1 MSTYH
6 EQARLLRLLAHP
18 MRLEILAIVR
28 GSDEC
33 VCHLSAVL
41 KKPQPYVSQQL
52 AVLRKE
58 GLITDHKEGTNVYY
72 RLADS
77 PAAAQA
83 AAILRVIAPE
93 TRSPAAGGRR
103 RVAGCNC
110 PRCEPGGTCSQALA
124 VAQASTLAR
133 QREEV
138 VLP

>member
-1 MSTYH
+1 MTSYR
-6 EQARLLRLLAHP
+6 EQARLLRLMAHP
-18 MRLEILAIVR
+18 MRLEILSILREA
-28 GSDEC
+28 DEC

-58 GLITDHKEGTNVYY
+58 GLITDHNEGTYVFYG
-72 RLADS
+72 LADT

-93 TRSPAAGGRR
+93 ARSSVAGGHR

-110 PRCEPGGTCSQALA
+110 PKCEAEGTCSSRPAA
-124 VAQASTLAR
+124 TQASNSPLQPER
-133 QREEV
+133 VR
-138 VLP
+138 LP